1 MFLGSKSV
9 SWRKKCFRET
19 DVVPGS
25 RSALWRKK
33 EVERML
39 KAGMEICY
47 KGSGD
52 VIEVIDSRVTVYRK
66 SISRDGVLEGIILVI

>member
-1 MFLGSKSV
+1 
-9 SWRKKCFRET
+9 
-19 DVVPGS
+19 
-25 RSALWRKK
+25 
-33 EVERML
+33 ML